1 MGLSGISRA
10 GLQELLWIACG
21 IIPSLA
27 LVLWLIDAE
36 HGLAL
41 TSLGSTAILL
51 FTFPTHEGSRPV
63 AVLVSHLLG
72 GALGIAL
79 FKLFGSNV
87 WTMGAGVALIT
98 IAMKLFNIMHPPAGA
113 NPLIV
118 LNLKSNWLFLAYPLL
133 PALLILLVAV
143 LVWSRLRPGPR
154 WPLRWI

>member
-1 MGLSGISRA
+1 MSGLSRA
-10 GLQELLWIACG
+10 GLLELLWIAAG
-21 IIPSLA
+21 IVPCLA

-51 FTFPTHEGSRPV
+51 FCFPTHEGSRPV

-72 GALGIAL
+72 AAIGIAL
-79 FKLFGSNV
+79 LKLFGSNV
-87 WTMGAGVALIT
+87 WTMGAGVALIA
-98 IAMKLFNIMHPPAGA
+98 IAMKLLSIMHPPAGA

-118 LNLKSNWLFLAYPLL
+118 LNLKSSWLFITYPLL
-133 PALLILLVAV
+133 PALLIMLVAV

>member
-1 MGLSGISRA
+1 MTGLNRA
-10 GLQELLWIACG
+10 GLLELLWTACG
-21 IIPSLA
+21 IVPCLG

-51 FTFPTHEGSRPV
+51 FCFPTHEGSRPL
-63 AVLVSHLLG
+63 AVLAAHLLG
-72 GALGIAL
+72 AAIGIAL
-79 FKLFGSNV
+79 LQVFGSNV
-87 WTMGAGVALIT
+87 WTMGAGVALIA
-98 IAMKLFNIMHPPAGA
+98 IVMKLLNIMHPPAGA

-118 LNLKSNWLFLAYPLL
+118 LNLQSSWLFLAYPLL
-133 PALLILLVAV
+133 PALLIMLVAV

>member
-1 MGLSGISRA
+1 MTLPGRTALI
-10 GLQELLWIACG
+10 ELLWIFCG
-21 IIPSLA
+21 IVPSLG

-51 FTFPTHEGSRPV
+51 FCFPTHEGSRPV
-63 AVLVSHLLG
+63 AVLASHLLG
-72 GALGIAL
+72 AAIGISL
-79 FKLFGSNV
+79 FMLFGSNV
-87 WTMGAGVALIT
+87 WTMGAGVALIA
-98 IAMKLFNIMHPPAGA
+98 IVMKLFDIMHPPAGA

-118 LNLKSNWLFLAYPLL
+118 LNLQSSWLFMAYPLL

-154 WPLRWI
+154 WPVRWL